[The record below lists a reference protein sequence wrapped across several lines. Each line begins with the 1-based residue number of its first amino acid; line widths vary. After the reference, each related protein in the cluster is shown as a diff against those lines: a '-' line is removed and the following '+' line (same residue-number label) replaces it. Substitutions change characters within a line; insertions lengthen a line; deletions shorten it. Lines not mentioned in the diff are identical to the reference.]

1 MNKKVVFLTGG
12 TGVMGTEAIKKFLE
26 HTDEFEVRALIRP
39 SEKNRAKVEA
49 YGDALTVVWGDLT
62 DWNLL
67 ERSMEGVDYVLHIGA
82 LLNPLCTDYPPEV
95 TLKTNYG
102 STLAMLRGIKRFGQ
116 QDTTHF
122 VYVGTV
128 EETGHHAMPKHWG
141 RVGDPL
147 QPPVYSYYA
156 LSKCASER
164 AVAESGLKYW
174 ASVRQSFQNPNNPVA
189 MDYPIVG
196 EMPYDNCSE
205 HIDSESSGNLMLQI
219 CLNAPEEFWRHGYN
233 IGGGEGFRFVQHEWL
248 RALHGD
254 IRAGWEPKWLA
265 RKNYHGQFFSD
276 SDRLQELV
284 PYRLKTGEQ
293 LLHDELRFQIGVLKS
308 RPRMTPEESKQH
320 NHDICAKPE
329 GTVWAAEHSEE
340 HLRVYYGSREKYE
353 AIPDDWAKIELKSP
367 SMTPTYLDH
376 GFDESKPVAELD
388 IEDMRQ
394 AARFRGG
401 ECLSE
406 SMVKGDM
413 YTPLR
418 WRCAHGHEF
427 EATPNLVLFMGHWC
441 PEELRGE
448 WNYYEQARVNPFF
461 AQCWDYEH
469 EGEEPF
475 AVKMACDDTLI
486 SPDFK

>member
-12 TGVMGTEAIKKFLE
+12 TGVMGTEAIKEFLE

-49 YGDALTVVWGDLT
+49 FGGELNVVWGDLT
-62 DWNLL
+62 DWDLL

-219 CLNAPEEFWRHGYN
+219 CLRAPEEFWRHGYN

-265 RKNYHGQFFSD
+265 RKN
-276 SDRLQELV
+276 
-284 PYRLKTGEQ
+284 
-293 LLHDELRFQIGVLKS
+293 
-308 RPRMTPEESKQH
+308 
-320 NHDICAKPE
+320 
-329 GTVWAAEHSEE
+329 
-340 HLRVYYGSREKYE
+340 
-353 AIPDDWAKIELKSP
+353 
-367 SMTPTYLDH
+367 
-376 GFDESKPVAELD
+376 
-388 IEDMRQ
+388 
-394 AARFRGG
+394 
-401 ECLSE
+401 
-406 SMVKGDM
+406 
-413 YTPLR
+413 
-418 WRCAHGHEF
+418 
-427 EATPNLVLFMGHWC
+427 
-441 PEELRGE
+441 
-448 WNYYEQARVNPFF
+448 
-461 AQCWDYEH
+461 
-469 EGEEPF
+469 
-475 AVKMACDDTLI
+475 
-486 SPDFK
+486 

>member
-49 YGDALTVVWGDLT
+49 FGGELNVVWGDLT
-62 DWNLL
+62 DWDLL

-196 EMPYDNCSE
+196 ELSLIHISE
-205 HIDSESSGNLMLQI
+205 
-219 CLNAPEEFWRHGYN
+219 P
-233 IGGGEGFRFVQHEWL
+233 
-248 RALHGD
+248 
-254 IRAGWEPKWLA
+254 
-265 RKNYHGQFFSD
+265 
-276 SDRLQELV
+276 
-284 PYRLKTGEQ
+284 T
-293 LLHDELRFQIGVLKS
+293 
-308 RPRMTPEESKQH
+308 RP
-320 NHDICAKPE
+320 
-329 GTVWAAEHSEE
+329 
-340 HLRVYYGSREKYE
+340 
-353 AIPDDWAKIELKSP
+353 
-367 SMTPTYLDH
+367 
-376 GFDESKPVAELD
+376 
-388 IEDMRQ
+388 
-394 AARFRGG
+394 
-401 ECLSE
+401 
-406 SMVKGDM
+406 
-413 YTPLR
+413 
-418 WRCAHGHEF
+418 
-427 EATPNLVLFMGHWC
+427 
-441 PEELRGE
+441 
-448 WNYYEQARVNPFF
+448 
-461 AQCWDYEH
+461 
-469 EGEEPF
+469 
-475 AVKMACDDTLI
+475 
-486 SPDFK
+486 